1 MSNPSSLADLPA
13 GHRATIRSMATGNPA
28 LTRLRELGV
37 SPGAAVQVIR
47 RAPLG
52 DPIEISVRGSRLAM
66 RNREAAFIQL
76 VSHE

>member
-1 MSNPSSLADLPA
+1 MPSLSSLADLPA
-13 GHRATIRSMATGNPA
+13 GHSALIGSMATGNPA

-37 SPGAAVQVIR
+37 SPGTLVRVVR

-52 DPIEISVRGSRLAM
+52 DPIEICVRGSRLAM